1 MLVLSFAVEGAGNC
15 AEIDGM
21 PYVYARTALGAFVS
35 PARCAHRG
43 GPLHLATIAPGGTRM
58 VCPWHEQ
65 ATSTTRLIRK
75 GIPAVRSGGR
85 VTAVFPDRANAL
97 VRTGHRPLSPDLSRT
112 DVAG

>member
-1 MLVLSFAVEGAGNC
+1 MLVLSFAVEGVGNC

-21 PYVYARTALGAFVS
+21 PYIYARTALGAFVS

-43 GPLHLATIAPGGTRM
+43 GPLHLATIAPGDTRM

-65 ATSTTRLIRK
+65 ATATTRLISK

-85 VTAVFPDRANAL
+85 VTAVFPSPADAST
-97 VRTGHRPLSPDLSRT
+97 RTGHLPLSPDLCRAKA
-112 DVAG
+112 AG